1 LYATPVKKRTPKK
14 KVYRI
19 PVEAVLKLR
28 SHPVSTRKGE
38 KGYDRKRLREQ
49 TDKTIKEETPEEIN

>member
-1 LYATPVKKRTPKK
+1 VKKKKRKK

-19 PVEAVLKLR
+19 PVEAALKLR

-38 KGYDRKRLREQ
+38 KGYDRKRLRKQ
-49 TDKTIKEETPEEIN
+49 TDKTIKEENPEEIN

>member
-1 LYATPVKKRTPKK
+1 MKKRKPKK

-19 PVEAVLKLR
+19 PIEAALKLR

-38 KGYDRKRLREQ
+38 KEYDRKRLRQE
-49 TDKTIKEETPEEIN
+49 TDKTIKEEPPEEIN